1 MSKSK
6 SKKYQKQEEK
16 PEEALPVSRETEQ
29 PTEEQIIPDGEFS
42 EESKL
47 MEQQPEENI
56 GQAEATIEG
65 EGSMISNVDEMDE
78 ASKPSIDTNGA
89 KEEIVLDEII
99 PVDTKPKPL
108 SWAERLEARNAERAR
123 RQEEWQQRIQDKK
136 DQMQR

>member
-6 SKKYQKQEEK
+6 KRKPAEQIQESIVDVSQ
-16 PEEALPVSRETEQ
+16 PENVSRETGEF
-29 PTEEQIIPDGEFS
+29 IPDGEFS

-47 MEQQPEENI
+47 IEQQPEENS

-65 EGSMISNVDEMDE
+65 EGSMISNVDEVEE
-78 ASKPSIDTNGA
+78 ANKPSTA
-89 KEEIVLDEII
+89 
-99 PVDTKPKPL
+99 TKPKPL

-136 DQMQR
+136 DQMQGK